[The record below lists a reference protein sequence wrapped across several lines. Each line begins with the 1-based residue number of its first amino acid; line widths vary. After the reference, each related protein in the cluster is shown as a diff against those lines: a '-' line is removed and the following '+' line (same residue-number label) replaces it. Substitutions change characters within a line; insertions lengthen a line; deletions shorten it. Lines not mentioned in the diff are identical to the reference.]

1 MFIKFAYQSKQKL
14 YFQNGKLYQVENIQR
29 GLILPLKAHCQPWCI
44 VPENRI
50 SWIPWHFPDL
60 KNFLFFPDFSLTV
73 ATLIKC
79 GVWHLQTADRR
90 LHEAAR
96 LLIEWNQ
103 KYRNKG
109 GVIIN
114 ITLFREVRPRSEVYI
129 FHANYTDVIPKGA
142 VGCSFHI
149 ELEQNNVCWCH
160 KLAHES
166 IATV

>member
-1 MFIKFAYQSKQKL
+1 MVVGGSRHFGQSYTK
-14 YFQNGKLYQVENIQR
+14 YY
-29 GLILPLKAHCQPWCI
+29 P
-44 VPENRI
+44 
-50 SWIPWHFPDL
+50 
-60 KNFLFFPDFSLTV
+60 FSLLFECQGKFPATFRQLKVTV
-73 ATLIKC
+73 FKWPSTPPPPSSWRASNAVYDIC
-79 GVWHLQTADRR
+79 RLQTADCR

-129 FHANYTDVIPKGA
+129 FHANYTDLIPKGA
-142 VGCSFHI
+142 VGCSFRI
-149 ELEQNNVCWCH
+149 ELEQNNVCRCH